1 MIKKTREKIIRLR
14 KKGVI
19 YYPIY
24 DIIVSYKDN
33 RNRGYIIE
41 KLGFYNPHKKKKM
54 IYINSFRLS
63 YWLNKGVLLNK
74 NIKKY
79 IVKFLLN

>member
-1 MIKKTREKIIRLR
+1 MLKKARNKIIRLR

-24 DIIVSYKDN
+24 DIVVSYKDN
-33 RNRGYIIE
+33 RNRGLIIE
-41 KLGFYNPHKKKKM
+41 KLGFYNPHVNKKL

-63 YWLNKGVLLNK
+63 YWLNKGVMLNK

-79 IVKFLLN
+79 LVKFLLN

>member
-1 MIKKTREKIIRLR
+1 MLKKTREKIIRLR

-24 DIIVSYKDN
+24 DIVVSYKDN
-33 RNRGYIIE
+33 RNRGLIIE
-41 KLGFYNPHKKKKM
+41 KLGFYNPHINKKL

-63 YWLNKGVLLNK
+63 YWLNKGVMLNK

-79 IVKFLLN
+79 LVKFLLN

>member
-1 MIKKTREKIIRLR
+1 MLKKARQKIIRLR
-14 KKGVI
+14 KKGII

-24 DIIVSYKDN
+24 DIVVSYKDI
-33 RNRGYIIE
+33 RNRGSIIE
-41 KLGFYNPHKKKKM
+41 KLGFYNPHIKKKT
-54 IYINSFRLS
+54 IYINSYRLS

-79 IVKFLLN
+79 LVKFLFK

>member
-1 MIKKTREKIIRLR
+1 MLKKTREKIIRLR

-24 DIIVSYKDN
+24 DIVVSYKDN
-33 RNRGYIIE
+33 RNRGLMIE
-41 KLGFYNPHKKKKM
+41 KLGFYNPHINKKV

-63 YWLNKGVLLNK
+63 YWLNKGVMLNK

-79 IVKFLLN
+79 LVKFLIN

>member
-1 MIKKTREKIIRLR
+1 MLVKARKKVIRLR
-14 KKGVI
+14 KKGII

-24 DIIVSYKDN
+24 DIVVSYKDL

-41 KLGFYNPHKKKKM
+41 KLGFYNPHIKRKTL
-54 IYINSFRLS
+54 YINSSRLS

-74 NIKKY
+74 NIRKY
-79 IVKFLLN
+79 LVKFLLK

>member
-63 YWLNKGVLLNK
+63 Y
-74 NIKKY
+74 
-79 IVKFLLN
+79 